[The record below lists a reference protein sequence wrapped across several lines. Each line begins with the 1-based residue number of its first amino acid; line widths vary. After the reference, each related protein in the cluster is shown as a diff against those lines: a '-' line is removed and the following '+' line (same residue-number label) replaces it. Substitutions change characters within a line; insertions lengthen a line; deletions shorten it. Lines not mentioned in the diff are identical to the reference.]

1 MKTRSSL
8 IFVVVMAS
16 AATFGAATALADANW
31 PGPQR
36 SEQASKGGPGA
47 AGQNRRNPQSRPDV
61 QRRQDAD
68 RRQDAEHRPE
78 GVPDRG
84 ARDAEHRQDDGR
96 GQDAQHRQ
104 DATRPPFTRD
114 ELIGLRVVSR
124 ENQRSVGKVSDVI
137 FDEDGNVQSAVIRS
151 RGAFGLF
158 AKEVVVPW
166 RQIEH
171 SAAGRKPTLLVDMD
185 RKTLRNAPEHRGR

>member
-16 AATFGAATALADANW
+16 AVALGAATAPADGNW

-36 SEQASKGGPGA
+36 SEQASKGGAGA
-47 AGQNRRNPQSRPDV
+47 AGQNRRDPQS
-61 QRRQDAD
+61 RQDAD

-137 FDEDGNVQSAVIRS
+137 FDEDGNVQSAVIKS

-158 AKEVVVPW
+158 VRKVVVPW

-171 SAAGRKPTLLVDMD
+171 TAAGREPTLLVDMD
-185 RKTLRNAPEHRGR
+185 RKTLRNAPEYRGR